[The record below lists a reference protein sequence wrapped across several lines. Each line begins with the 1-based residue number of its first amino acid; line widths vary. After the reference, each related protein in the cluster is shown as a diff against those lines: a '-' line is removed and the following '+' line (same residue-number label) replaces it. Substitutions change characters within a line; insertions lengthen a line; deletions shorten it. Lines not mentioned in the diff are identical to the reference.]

1 MITFAMVLFAFT
13 TLLGNLFY
21 VDNCLAYL
29 NGGKTPSKSTMTIYR
44 IIAVIVIFVGAGMSM
59 DNAWALADITMAFMC
74 LTNIPSIMAMNKT
87 AIAVMKDYG
96 RQLAEGK
103 KYWSRRLQSRL
114 LEISSCIRSLRSC
127 ACAASF
133 FMVTKNRFRC
143 YGNGQACCPTLQ

>member
-1 MITFAMVLFAFT
+1 
-13 TLLGNLFY
+13 
-21 VDNCLAYL
+21 
-29 NGGKTPSKSTMTIYR
+29 MTIYR

-103 KYWSRRLQSRL
+103 NQFSRQKYWSRRLQS
-114 LEISSCIRSLRSC
+114 
-127 ACAASF
+127 
-133 FMVTKNRFRC
+133 
-143 YGNGQACCPTLQ
+143 

>member
-1 MITFAMVLFAFT
+1 MGIT
-13 TLLGNLFY
+13 Y
-21 VDNCLAYL
+21 WVDVTDYEKIRLEYYASR
-29 NGGKTPSKSTMTIYR
+29 P

-103 KYWSRRLQSRL
+103 KPVFKAKILVSTTPILTSGNKL
-114 LEISSCIRSLRSC
+114 LHPFLTKLRLRS
-127 ACAASF
+127 F
-133 FMVTKNRFRC
+133 FFHGHKK
-143 YGNGQACCPTLQ
+143 

>member
-1 MITFAMVLFAFT
+1 
-13 TLLGNLFY
+13 
-21 VDNCLAYL
+21 
-29 NGGKTPSKSTMTIYR
+29 
-44 IIAVIVIFVGAGMSM
+44 M

-103 KYWSRRLQSRL
+103 KPVFKAKILVSTTPILTSGNKL
-114 LEISSCIRSLRSC
+114 LHPFLTKLRLRS
-127 ACAASF
+127 F
-133 FMVTKNRFRC
+133 FFIMVTKNRFRC

>member
-1 MITFAMVLFAFT
+1 
-13 TLLGNLFY
+13 
-21 VDNCLAYL
+21 
-29 NGGKTPSKSTMTIYR
+29 
-44 IIAVIVIFVGAGMSM
+44 M

-103 KYWSRRLQSRL
+103 KPVFKAKKYWSRRLQSRL

-133 FMVTKNRFRC
+133 SWSQKIDFVVMATDKPAAPPYNK
-143 YGNGQACCPTLQ
+143 G

>member
-1 MITFAMVLFAFT
+1 
-13 TLLGNLFY
+13 
-21 VDNCLAYL
+21 
-29 NGGKTPSKSTMTIYR
+29 
-44 IIAVIVIFVGAGMSM
+44 MSM

-103 KYWSRRLQSRL
+103 NQFSRQKYWSRRLQSRL

-133 FMVTKNRFRC
+133 FMVTKIDFVVMATDKPAAPPYNK
-143 YGNGQACCPTLQ
+143 G